1 MARKL
6 RRIARRTVSM
16 LSSSVALRAFA
27 SPRAAVSRS
36 MIVVID
42 VTISSFCCS
51 ICWTGG
57 ATGTSISLYTTRST
71 SCTTICGG
79 GGGGGGGT
87 EARSATCPSSWA
99 TRRRDSSSAER

>member
-1 MARKL
+1 
-6 RRIARRTVSM
+6 M

-51 ICWTGG
+51 TGG
-57 ATGTSISLYTTRST
+57 WNTGTSISLYTTRST